1 MLDANVTG
9 LTVRIGSLETGVG
22 EFKREV
28 RSEFAAVRGEMAAEF
43 ADVRH
48 EMRTGFTALEYQID
62 ASIGASET
70 RMQRLVQDTV
80 KASEEATHRHMR
92 VLHEEVLERISR
104 LGDARR

>member
-48 EMRTGFTALEYQID
+48 EMRTGFSALEYQID
-62 ASIGASET
+62 TSISASGA
-70 RMQRLVQDTV
+70 RLQDFV
-80 KASEEATHRHMR
+80 HDAIKASEEATHRHMR

-104 LGDARR
+104 LGEARP